1 MATDLRMSAFGSV
14 PRLPAPTKR
23 LGRAFDRR
31 GPTGELGARHSRRE
45 RRAIPPGDPLEDPRF
60 SGWRGGDENPQ
71 RPLCRQSAGADTRR
85 RALGPSRM
93 SHARDTR
100 SARAATGGSGAKP
113 GTSSFA
119 SPGRDAASS
128 FGPYAGIR
136 RVGGDHAAAAGSH
149 GGAKADAQRQREFR
163 FSFDEARGVSGAYPA
178 RTKGRAT
185 TAGPSRSTATHV
197 RPTAIPR
204 GAPDVDSPSRSPF
217 PVNGSKPSVFSD
229 SRLEPRP
236 PRRPSSRSSPRA

>member
-1 MATDLRMSAFGSV
+1 
-14 PRLPAPTKR
+14 
-23 LGRAFDRR
+23 
-31 GPTGELGARHSRRE
+31 
-45 RRAIPPGDPLEDPRF
+45 
-60 SGWRGGDENPQ
+60 
-71 RPLCRQSAGADTRR
+71 
-85 RALGPSRM
+85 M

-136 RVGGDHAAAAGSH
+136 RVGGVDAAAAGSH

-163 FSFDEARGVSGAYPA
+163 FSFDEARGVSGVYPA
-178 RTKGRAT
+178 RSKGRAT
-185 TAGPSRSTATHV
+185 TAGTSRSTATHV
-197 RPTAIPR
+197 RPNAVPR

-229 SRLEPRP
+229 SRFGTASAAQAVKSFEPSGMSRQTALGNRAP
-236 PRRPSSRSSPRA
+236 VPLTDANGSAPSRGAARLSAVRRGARKASAAAGRRGSAGSGGGRGSAASGGGGGGVALGKQ